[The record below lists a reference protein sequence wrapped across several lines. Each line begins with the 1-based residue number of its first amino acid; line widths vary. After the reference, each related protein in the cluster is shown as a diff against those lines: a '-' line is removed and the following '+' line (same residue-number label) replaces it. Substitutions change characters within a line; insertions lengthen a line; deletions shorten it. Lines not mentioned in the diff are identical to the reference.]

1 MTGQPVPGSSV
12 YGGFPQIEDG
22 IGITRHL
29 LDDLD
34 GYLRRAKPGGLAGES
49 GTIAC
54 GTLIG
59 PTMRAA
65 VDKFNRHTGADLSVA
80 VVENRFLGPEINV
93 SGLLTG
99 HDLLVEFED
108 RKASLPDGPLYISAR
123 MLSDRTQ
130 TLLDDR
136 GLEEVS
142 GALGRQV
149 VPALTLAD
157 VGRDLRARQKRRIA
171 RAA

>member
-1 MTGQPVPGSSV
+1 M
-12 YGGFPQIEDG
+12 YDGFPQIEDG

-34 GYLRRAKPGGLAGES
+34 GYLRRAKAGGLAGET
-49 GTIAC
+49 GTVAC

-59 PTMRAA
+59 PTMREA
-65 VDKFNRHTGADLSVA
+65 VDRFNRHTGAELSVA

-99 HDLLVEFED
+99 HDLLVEFEG
-108 RKASLPDGPLYISAR
+108 RKATLPEGPLFISAR

-136 GLEEVS
+136 GLDEVS
-142 GALGRQV
+142 EAVGRQI

-157 VGRDLRARQKRRIA
+157 VGRELRARQKRRVA